1 MYRYKGQ
8 PYEKLERVL
17 DQFPKY
23 YINILLGDFSE
34 KYGETIFWN
43 QQSEMRVFTTL
54 VMVVQIE

>member
-34 KYGETIFWN
+34 KYGETIF
-43 QQSEMRVFTTL
+43 
-54 VMVVQIE
+54 